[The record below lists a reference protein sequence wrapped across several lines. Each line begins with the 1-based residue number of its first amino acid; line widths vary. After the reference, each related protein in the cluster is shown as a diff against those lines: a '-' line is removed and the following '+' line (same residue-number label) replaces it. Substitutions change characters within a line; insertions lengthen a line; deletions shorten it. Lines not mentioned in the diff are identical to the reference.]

1 MADKAASF
9 TNTNTELVKMIE
21 SIKGQRTEI
30 Q

>member
-21 SIKGQRTEI
+21 SIKG
-30 Q
+30 